1 MEGFLGEMQHHR
13 RILADR
19 IEHDRPLRLRDGFAE
34 DVKAF
39 GLKPVEMG
47 EWLQQLV
54 LWSLWRALPLCAG
67 EGKTAASAKLRPRA
81 DFGRN

>member
-1 MEGFLGEMQHHR
+1 MQHHC

-39 GLKPVEMG
+39 GFEPVEMG

-54 LWSLWRALPLCAG
+54 PSVLRRALPLCAG
-67 EGKTAASAKLRPRA
+67 EGKTAALAKLRPRA
-81 DFGRN
+81 EFGRNRPISIHR